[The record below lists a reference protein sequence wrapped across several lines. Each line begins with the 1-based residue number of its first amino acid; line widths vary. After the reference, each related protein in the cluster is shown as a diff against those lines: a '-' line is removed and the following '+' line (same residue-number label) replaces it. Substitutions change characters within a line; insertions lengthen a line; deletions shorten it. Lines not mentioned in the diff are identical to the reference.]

1 MADFDDEA
9 AAEARKKRSF
19 KKFTYRGVELEA
31 LLDLGT
37 EQVCLYCL
45 CALQVG

>member
-1 MADFDDEA
+1 MADEFDDVA

-19 KKFTYRGVELEA
+19 RKFTYRGVELEQ

-37 EQVCLYCL
+37 EQVRSN
-45 CALQVG
+45 